1 MTCILNKEYVK
12 TDEATEVFLAVD
24 VSSSAPDLAL
34 QSGGNPVNICIAL
47 DTSGSMADEG
57 KLDNAKQAAIEL
69 ASSMR
74 PVDYVS
80 LITFSGDV
88 KVQISSAPMVDHGH
102 FEEIVRKLKPFG
114 ATNLHKALETA
125 YSEINAQIQTVVQ
138 GSQDTPAVK
147 RIILLTDG
155 QPTKGKSKI
164 DEYVPLSKS
173 IGASRVSVVA
183 IGLGSDYNEDLLS
196 QIASDTDGVWYN
208 IQDPNQLTSLFAEE
222 FQEMKTVMMVKP
234 ELRLQLMAGAE
245 VSEVYKVIPM
255 LTKIED
261 TQREGNLHHISLSDV
276 VSGKQQSLVFKIQV
290 PARASGE
297 FRIAK
302 AELVSDDRVKSKDI
316 LVNFTDDSNL
326 TSQEA
331 NPYPRVLLSTSES
344 TVMLRQGIS
353 MGDQTTIGDAQ
364 TKLGGVMS
372 GSDAATVV
380 RSNPVLLDTV
390 NAFNEAYQ
398 ATVVKKALTEEEK
411 KELKSK
417 TTVIRKSS

>member
-12 TDEATEVFLAVD
+12 TEEATEVFLAVD
-24 VSSSAPDLAL
+24 VSSLAPDQAS
-34 QSGGNPVNICIAL
+34 SGGNPVNICIAL

-74 PVDYVS
+74 SVDNVS

-88 KVQISSAPMVDHGH
+88 KVQISSAPMVDHAH

-114 ATNLHKALETA
+114 STNLYKALETA
-125 YSEINAQIQTVVQ
+125 YSEINAQIQTVVK
-138 GSQDTPAVK
+138 GSQDSSIVK

-164 DEYVPLSKS
+164 ADYVPLSKS

-196 QIASDTDGVWYN
+196 EIASNSDGVWYN
-208 IQDPNQLTSLFAEE
+208 IMDPSQLTDLFAEE
-222 FQEMKTVMMVKP
+222 FKEMKTVMMVKP

-245 VSEVYKVIPM
+245 VSEVYKVMPM

-261 TQREGNLHHISLSDV
+261 TQHEGNLHQISLSDV
-276 VSGKQQSLVFKIQV
+276 VSGKQQSVVFKILV
-290 PARASGE
+290 PARASGQ

-302 AELVSDDRVKSKDI
+302 ADLVSDDRVKSQDI
-316 LVNFTDDSNL
+316 LVNYTDDSNL
-326 TSQEA
+326 HSQEA
-331 NPYPRVLLSTSES
+331 DPYPRVLLSTSES
-344 TVMLRQGIS
+344 TVLLRQGIS
-353 MGDQTTIGDAQ
+353 TGDQTTIGGAQ
-364 TKLGGVMS
+364 TKLAGVMS
-372 GSDAATVV
+372 DSDAATVV

-390 NAFNEAYQ
+390 NAFNQAYQ
-398 ATVVKKALTEEEK
+398 ATVVKKELTEEEK